1 DRVLTPNRAVAM
13 DAAVRAVG
21 GILPA
26 KLQCALVAAVA
37 DRVAGA
43 VAEVRRVADHQAL
56 GVLPERLHLV
66 RRGEGVLVLPRVDT
80 PEAHATL
87 RDAEAGDEVCR
98 VEEMHG
104 PLGHGP
110 LRELPVAIP
119 ARVQNRVEALRRAP
133 LCESLPVE
141 VFCPDVWL
149 QVFVPVGPFAV
160 AYLLDACE
168 PAELSRLHQ
177 FTATHRDS
185 RAP

>member
-26 KLQCALVAAVA
+26 KLQCALVAGVA

-66 RRGEGVLVLPRVDT
+66 RRGERVLVLPRVDT
-80 PEAHATL
+80 AEAHSTL

-104 PLGHGP
+104 PLGHGA

-119 ARVQNRVEALRRAP
+119 GRVQNRVEGLRRPP
-133 LCESLPVE
+133 LCEGLPVE
-141 VFCPDVWL
+141 VLCPAGGIE
-149 QVFVPVGPFAV
+149 VFIPVGSFAV
-160 AYLLDACE
+160 AYLLDAGE
-168 PAELSRLHQ
+168 SAEFARLHQ
-177 FTATHRDS
+177 LTAAHRD
-185 RAP
+185 